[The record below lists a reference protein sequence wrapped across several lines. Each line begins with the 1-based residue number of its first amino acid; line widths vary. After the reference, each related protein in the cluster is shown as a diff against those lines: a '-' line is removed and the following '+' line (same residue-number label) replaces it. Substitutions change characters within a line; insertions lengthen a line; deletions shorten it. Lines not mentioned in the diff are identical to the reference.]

1 MRQLSKYTRMHV
13 ELKDYLMQ
21 CVCEAGR
28 TGTPVMRPV
37 FYHYDEEWAY
47 REKTEYLLGRDI
59 LVAPVYKE
67 GEVKRECYL
76 PKDTWVHLFSG
87 KEYSGGKVEVA
98 APIGE
103 PPVFIRKD
111 SNYFNELMDIAKV

>member
-1 MRQLSKYTRMHV
+1 M
-13 ELKDYLMQ
+13 
-21 CVCEAGR
+21 
-28 TGTPVMRPV
+28 GTPVMRPV

-67 GEVKRECYL
+67 GEVKRECCL
-76 PKDTWVHLFSG
+76 PKDTWVHLFNG

-111 SNYFNELMDIAKV
+111 SSYFEELMDIAKV